1 MSPSQ
6 TCLDRTSKDQATLY
20 QNIIWKKSCYKSS
33 WVLYFYFCLKI
44 LQKSAKNMEKGDSEQ
59 LLEYKAAKCWSK
71 YTIFVGVGVGDG
83 MVDSRLYIIRRL
95 QNHLSKKAVRKVV
108 DGLFTSKLRYG
119 LQLYGKVRSKESD
132 PECEDFKAIQL
143 VQNNLL
149 RALNGSSVKDM
160 VSISL
165 LLKKFEMLS
174 VNQLN
179 AQMKLVEIW
188 KAFNVIDYLLKIKQ
202 QSSDISRTSTRA
214 DSMKKPIEIGKSNL
228 VQKTCVSDA
237 IRLWNMAPLPITNCT
252 SLNQAKSE
260 IKKFVRLLP
269 I

>member
-1 MSPSQ
+1 MYCV
-6 TCLDRTSKDQATLY
+6 CLINTRALTMK
-20 QNIIWKKSCYKSS
+20 
-33 WVLYFYFCLKI
+33 
-44 LQKSAKNMEKGDSEQ
+44 
-59 LLEYKAAKCWSK
+59 
-71 YTIFVGVGVGDG
+71 
-83 MVDSRLYIIRRL
+83 
-95 QNHLSKKAVRKVV
+95 V

-119 LQLYGKVRSKESD
+119 LQLYGKVRSKELD

-143 VQNNLL
+143 VQSNLL
-149 RALNGSSVKDM
+149 RALNGSRVKDM
-160 VSISL
+160 VSISSL
-165 LLKKFEMLS
+165 LTKFEMFS

-179 AQMKLVEIW
+179 AQIKLVEVW
-188 KAFNVIDYLLKIKQ
+188 KAVNVTDYPLKIKQ

-214 DSMKKPIEIGKSNL
+214 DSMKKPIEIGKSNI